1 MTWVPAPRADWVDQ
15 ANRGEL
21 PEFTPDERRFDAP
34 LFIESALAGQDRD
47 DVVVGA
53 DRLADLHEP
62 LGVFCHALEQ
72 EAGLTPLGRWATQR
86 FIDRL
91 LAARVGME
99 RYRLLDPGVDDERI
113 VEPIFVIGAPRT
125 GTTALHRLLAAD
137 PAHRVP
143 EGWEFAMPAPPPT
156 VAGHETDPRIA
167 AMADELVFPQS
178 VAQGL
183 RAIHTYS
190 ARMPKECLSAMSLSG
205 RTEEFISRYHVPSY
219 VDWLAGADLQPAYDM
234 HRFVLQTLQRS
245 MPTERW
251 VLKSPVHLQAIPE
264 LAATY
269 PDARFV
275 VTHREPASI
284 LASVSS
290 LIATLRSAF
299 SDDVDAEAIGRYHV
313 DLYARS
319 LDLLVDHCDGGVLGD
334 RLVAHTPHR
343 ALLDDPDAAL
353 DDVYAQLEL
362 PRTDSARR
370 AAADQLHEER
380 EDHAGAH
387 HYVPADFGIS
397 TDDADRFDRYRRRF
411 LAAPAGRSILDQE
424 AT

>member
-1 MTWVPAPRADWVDQ
+1 MTWLPAPKADWVDR

-21 PEFTPDERRFDAP
+21 PEFSPDGRSFDAP
-34 LFIESALAGQDRD
+34 LFIQSALAGQGSG
-47 DVVVGA
+47 DVMVGA
-53 DRLADLHEP
+53 DQLADLHEP
-62 LGVFCHALEQ
+62 LAVFCRALEH
-72 EAGLTPLGRWATQR
+72 EASLTPLGRWATQR
-86 FIDRL
+86 FVDRL
-91 LAARVGME
+91 LAARIAME
-99 RYRLLDPGVDDERI
+99 RYRLVDPGVDDEHI
-113 VEPIFVIGAPRT
+113 DQPVFVIGAPRT

-156 VAGHETDPRIA
+156 VAGHDTDPRIA

-178 VAQGL
+178 VAEGL

-219 VDWLAGADLQPAYDM
+219 VAWLADTDMQPAYDM

-313 DLYARS
+313 GLYAQS
-319 LDLLVDHCDGGVLGD
+319 LDLLVDHCDGGVLAD
-334 RLVAHTPHR
+334 RLVAHTPHQ
-343 ALLDDPDAAL
+343 AMLDDPDAAL
-353 DDVYAQLEL
+353 DHVYAQLEL
-362 PRTDSARR
+362 PRSDAARR
-370 AAADQLHEER
+370 AASERVHEAR

-387 HYVPADFGIS
+387 HYVSADFGIDA
-397 TDDADRFDRYRRRF
+397 DDADRFDRYRQRF
-411 LAAPAGRSILDQE
+411 LADA
-424 AT
+424 